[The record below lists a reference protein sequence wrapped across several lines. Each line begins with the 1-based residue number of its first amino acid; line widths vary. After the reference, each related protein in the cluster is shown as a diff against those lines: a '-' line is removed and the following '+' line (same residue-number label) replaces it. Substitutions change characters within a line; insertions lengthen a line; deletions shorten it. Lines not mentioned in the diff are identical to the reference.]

1 VGRLYSLKLCN
12 GAREMGVMLSAV
24 RWPNPYGSKNVD
36 DIGLDRS
43 DESRGYSNNRI

>member
-1 VGRLYSLKLCN
+1 MR
-12 GAREMGVMLSAV
+12 VMLSAV

-43 DESRGYSNNRI
+43 DVSRGYSNKPYLMRAKEFAD